1 MISVISIEKVKL
13 VHYIVIICLG
23 LIRTFMSLSL
33 SHQPPPP
40 FKILIFGQIATTQ
53 GNI

>member
-40 FKILIFGQIATTQ
+40 PHLKFLYLVK
-53 GNI
+53 